1 MNITNY
7 VIMTTLPSSQGE
19 GSGIRQPSAE
29 QTVLRNLGGRP
40 PAEQTAHKPARTQRQ
55 GETEMPS
62 QRASSNSCST
72 SNEMPTR
79 IGSSSAVTDDSGF
92 TAVVPRVRAAAA
104 PAAESLTVTLQM
116 RQEDGTV
123 KSCTFCRKNIRASVA
138 YSKGET
144 ELFNELRHEQKDCK
158 FPHFNPKKFG
168 GKHLCA
174 DALRQEP
181 CRYAEC
187 RNLHPVNY
195 PSIARSDGVI
205 VGVRSSGGGARSNGA
220 GRGPRPAGTYQPR
233 ITNKLLCWKEL
244 ALSLSVKL
252 PAEESPCTGG
262 CGFAHNVKD
271 QHIPPQVKEF
281 DALVAS
287 GQQATLAAVQEWT
300 LEVYKVISSLSPEA
314 HARFLEVNNVTQIPE
329 KTQFHLDM
337 LFKQWYKAACHER
350 SNGNPNGLALFEGPD
365 SAKENLVWEL
375 CRRMNICW
383 TSEKHAKQMLG
394 GKNELCCPTKREAG
408 AERINY
414 RAVREGLESKVAQLQ
429 AEHSTTM
436 DIFNNKKEEQ
446 SVRQAAKDKLKQ
458 VKEQLTAATRALQ
471 TAELVPI
478 CQGGAT
484 CRNGVHKELC
494 GPSGVLAAIDMANFC
509 GRSSSYNNHS
519 DIIKMR
525 ADLNSRIKKLQREY
539 DSAKDDTSVTRG
551 AEKLA
556 HDQRLSA
563 LKQEIAQ
570 LIEEVCKTFNLTRL
584 FPEPGQYKPIIFAPE
599 QQQVEAA
606 RYVFNEGDFEPLE
619 AVETHEETEEEFIT
633 RARLNV
639 FRQLS
644 HRFNR
649 EKQQRV
655 SKYILKCV
663 KKMRGAAAK
672 EHHAIAFAPTSE
684 EARKKYESML
694 LTKSICLLPYDP
706 AVTGRTATRDG
717 RTIFYFTETQV
728 FVSTAA
734 GYKLYTGSI
743 LTPVLAARVSS
754 FSQELYRQFFNSCAF
769 TSMSYHNYNHP
780 FTREAWTHF
789 SANPSS
795 QSMGWLA
802 FEKDVSAMR
811 AKWDSLGMVTK
822 KTVTEGAWDKEDP
835 TKNIQIEEVYEGC
848 PEKDLIFADFWG
860 YYFNIPKTSDLKVVG
875 TAQAALVAAESMS
888 LFQEFLT
895 NKSVLLQDKVV
906 VSTKTFAEWL
916 TVNPKY
922 TAAFAALNSG
932 SFQGYSFR
940 TITFF
945 VNSVTPVSA
954 AISIDDF
961 VANEMLVRLWVSS
974 AASRNI
980 GGAFGGVEFSTF
992 ATAPFDYHEYYT
1004 SFYPT
1009 VGRTFAEYLE
1019 ARADGW
1025 KMTKTSTKALMQ
1037 QRSLAHLPKEAFA
1050 HAAAIKQHL
1059 NLKDSILFG
1068 SKPTKLTINLSSKV
1082 LQVTPSIYDNQLC
1095 QLAKLLSN
1103 TKPNCDAVRAI
1114 LAKLPS
1120 SEAQARTEREECIQ
1134 AFRTLHQADIISVC
1148 KQLCD
1153 TLVNLTRC
1161 RGVTPA
1167 MLQSLKAELNME
1179 TVETI
1184 RAAFPKLTS
1193 SNGRLFQTKFNEYIT
1208 LLSLDIETNIKQL
1221 IEETTTDVCPY
1232 TDLTGELRQPAL
1244 IAAALELL
1252 AKEEDE
1258 VEESAQVKRVST
1270 KSAKTKSAKSTKSTS
1285 KFSVPTLVDEE
1296 LSGEAVFM
1304 NRPKKQD
1311 NKLLLSGRTNVP
1323 TGFVLYMSSVKER
1336 FAAKAETKTDAAVN
1350 ARSITYWHIGP
1361 FPDKATADKVR
1372 KALSQKAHLGGITTQ
1387 AFADNGP
1394 TVYEV
1399 QMPDLANKVHE
1410 KAKKWDWEES
1420 QKLGAL
1426 ATVKQETIQLLR
1438 IAADAYGFTE
1448 DKVFA
1453 PELVKPCA
1461 RPAPV
1466 RAAPVE
1472 YESDSDE
1479 EDSDSDSDD
1488 SDDEILIGG
1497 STMKANN
1504 NRFWFKKGFSSPLFF

>member
-1 MNITNY
+1 MASYTTNGMN
-7 VIMTTLPSSQGE
+7 TTLPSSQE
-19 GSGIRQPSAE
+19 GGFSGSSHD
-29 QTVLRNLGGRP
+29 
-40 PAEQTAHKPARTQRQ
+40 PAEQTAHKPARNQRY
-55 GETEMPS
+55 GEPEMPS
-62 QRASSNSCST
+62 QRASSNSCNT
-72 SNEMPTR
+72 SNEMLTR
-79 IGSSSAVTDDSGF
+79 IGSSSTVADDTGF
-92 TAVVPRVRAAAA
+92 TTVAPRVQQLRPAA
-104 PAAESLTVTLQM
+104 PAEPAEPLTVVLQM
-116 RQEDGTV
+116 RQEDGSI
-123 KSCTFCRKNIRASVA
+123 KNCTFCRKNIRASVA
-138 YSKGET
+138 YSKNEKD
-144 ELFNELRHEQKDCK
+144 LFEQLRHDQKDCTH
-158 FPHFNPKKFG
+158 PHFNPKKFG

-195 PSIARSDGVI
+195 PQIARPTSSGGAV
-205 VGVRSSGGGARSNGA
+205 VRSGGGGARA
-220 GRGPRPAGTYQPR
+220 PRPTGNYQPR
-233 ITNKLLCWKEL
+233 ITNKLLCYKEL
-244 ALSLSVKL
+244 ALSMNVKL
-252 PAEESPCTGG
+252 NADEEPCAGG

-300 LEVYKVISSLSPEA
+300 LEVYKVISSMSPES
-314 HARFLEVNNVTQIPE
+314 HARFLEVNTVTQIPD

-337 LFKQWYKAACHER
+337 LFKQWAKAASNER

-375 CRRMNICW
+375 CRRMNVCW
-383 TSEKHAKQMLG
+383 TSEKHAKQLLG
-394 GKNELCCPTKREAG
+394 GKNELCCPTKREVG
-408 AERINY
+408 AERVNY
-414 RAVREGLESKVAQLQ
+414 RAAREGLETKVAQLQ
-429 AEHSTTM
+429 AEHCNLKA
-436 DIFNNKKEEQ
+436 IINNKQEEE
-446 SVRQAAKDKLKQ
+446 SVRKAASKKGEQ
-458 VKEQLTAATRALQ
+458 VKKDLSTATRALQ

-494 GPSGVLAAIDMANFC
+494 GPSGVLAAIDIANFC

-519 DIIKMR
+519 DIAKMR
-525 ADLNSRIKKLQREY
+525 ADLISRIKKLQREY
-539 DSAKDDTSVTRG
+539 DSLKDNTSIERG
-551 AEKLA
+551 SEKVA
-556 HDQRLSA
+556 YDQRLSG
-563 LKQEIAQ
+563 LKQDIAL
-570 LIEEVCKTFNLTRL
+570 LIEEASKTYNLTRL
-584 FPEPGQYKPIIFAPE
+584 FPEPGQYKPIIFVPE
-599 QQQVEAA
+599 QQVEAE
-606 RYVFNEGDFEPLE
+606 RYIYNAADFNPLE
-619 AVETHEETEEEFIT
+619 IVQTPEETLEQFVARI
-633 RARLNV
+633 RLNV

-663 KKMRGAAAK
+663 KKMRGASAK

-717 RTIFYFTETQV
+717 RIIFYFTEEQV
-728 FVSTAA
+728 FVATTV

-754 FSQELYRQFFNSCAF
+754 FSQELYRQFFNSGAF
-769 TSMSYHNYNHP
+769 TSMSYHNYTHP
-780 FTREAWTHF
+780 LTREAWVQF

-795 QSMGWLA
+795 QPIGWVA

-811 AKWDSLGMVTK
+811 DKWNSLGMVTK

-835 TKNIQIEEVYEGC
+835 TKNIHIEEVYEGC
-848 PEKDLIFADFWG
+848 PEKDLIYADFWG

-875 TAQAALVAAESMS
+875 TTQAASVAAESMS

-895 NKSVLLQDKVV
+895 NKSVLIQDKVV
-906 VSTKTFAEWL
+906 TTNTFAEWL
-916 TVNPKY
+916 TVHPKY

-932 SFQGYSFR
+932 SFQGHTFR
-940 TITFF
+940 TICFF
-945 VNSVTPVSA
+945 VNSVASVSA
-954 AISIDDF
+954 TISIEDF
-961 VANEMLVRLWVSS
+961 VANEMLVRLWVSC

-992 ATAPFDYHEYYT
+992 ATAPFDYHKYYS

-1009 VGRTFAEYLE
+1009 IGRTFAEYMA

-1025 KMTKTSTKALMQ
+1025 DMVKTSTKAIMQ
-1037 QRSLAHLPKEAFA
+1037 QSSLAHLPKEAFA
-1050 HAAAIKQHL
+1050 DAASIKQHL
-1059 NLKDSILFG
+1059 SLMDSIKFG
-1068 SKPTKLTINLSSKV
+1068 AKPAKLTINTSSKV
-1082 LQVTPSIYDNQLC
+1082 LKVTPSIYDIQLC
-1095 QLAKLLSN
+1095 QLAKLLSHN
-1103 TKPNCDAVRAI
+1103 KPNRDAVRAI
-1114 LAKLPS
+1114 LSKLPT
-1120 SEAQARTEREECIQ
+1120 SETQARDERDDVIQ
-1134 AFRTLHQADIISVC
+1134 THRNFHQSDIKSVC
-1148 KQLCD
+1148 HELCELLD
-1153 TLVNLTRC
+1153 TLTRC
-1161 RGVTPA
+1161 RGISPA
-1167 MLQSLKAELNME
+1167 MLQSLKTELNTE
-1179 TVETI
+1179 IVETI
-1184 RAAFPKLTS
+1184 RATFPKLTS
-1193 SNGRLFQTKFNEYIT
+1193 GNGRIFQTKFNEYIA
-1208 LLSLDIETNIKQL
+1208 LLTLDIEANIKQF

-1232 TDLTGELRQPAL
+1232 TDTTGELRQPAL

-1258 VEESAQVKRVST
+1258 EPMLVKRVST
-1270 KSAKTKSAKSTKSTS
+1270 KSAKSTKSTKSKSTKAN
-1285 KFSVPTLVDEE
+1285 KFTVPTLVDEE

-1304 NRPKKQD
+1304 SRPKKQD
-1311 NKLLLSGRTNVP
+1311 NALLLSGRTSVP
-1323 TGFVLYMSSVKER
+1323 TGFVLYMTSVKQR
-1336 FAAKAETKTDAAVN
+1336 FAAKAETKTEAAVN

-1361 FPDKATADKVR
+1361 FPDKAAADKVR
-1372 KALSQKAHLGGITTQ
+1372 KALAQKGHLGGITTQ
-1387 AFADNGP
+1387 AFAENGP

-1410 KAKKWDWEES
+1410 KAKKWDWEEA

-1426 ATVKQETIQLLR
+1426 ATAKQETIQLLH

-1461 RPAPV
+1461 RPAPA
-1466 RAAPVE
+1466 RAAAPVE
-1472 YESDSDE
+1472 YESDSEDE
-1479 EDSDSDSDD
+1479 DSDSDD
-1488 SDDEILIGG
+1488 SDSEDEVIIGK
-1497 STMKANN
+1497 SVNAKNK
-1504 NRFWFKKGFSSPLFF
+1504 F